1 MAEKT
6 WLWVDPEEVE
16 RFQELRNE
24 VSDLL
29 GAHPVGYLAEPTI
42 KDYQNFV
49 RLLEKAF
56 DRLG

>member
-1 MAEKT
+1 MAERT

-29 GAHPVGYLAEPTI
+29 GAHPVGYLMEPTI
-42 KDYQNFV
+42 EDYQNFV
-49 RLLEKAF
+49 RLLETAF